1 MILMTLMIRGDGGD
15 LYDPVDLGNL
25 DDSDESDHHGERC
38 DPGYL
43 TSPHKGR
50 AESPGSVL
58 TGTCPRKGTRRI

>member
-1 MILMTLMIRGDGGD
+1 MTLMIRGDGGD
-15 LYDPVDLGNL
+15 LYNPVDLNDLGDL
-25 DDSDESDHHGERC
+25 DDSDESDHHGEGY

-50 AESPGSVL
+50 VESPGSVP